1 VPQNPTLSAEKIKSP
16 LTLVVLLKPFIIKA
30 NRRRLRSITIKEKVT
45 KSSLNRLNGGF
56 FLPLKPFVYSCLLTM
71 PGIPGWAVTLRLI
84 WLNLLAAMILISA
97 HLSSMTL
104 RHTHVRIVPET
115 DII

>member
-1 VPQNPTLSAEKIKSP
+1 
-16 LTLVVLLKPFIIKA
+16 
-30 NRRRLRSITIKEKVT
+30 
-45 KSSLNRLNGGF
+45 
-56 FLPLKPFVYSCLLTM
+56 M

-84 WLNLLAAMILISA
+84 WLNLLAAIILISA